1 MSYVDAR
8 IDTTFVIFVQK
19 FKKLKNKIQN
29 SIF

>member
-19 FKKLKNKIQN
+19 FKKLRNKIQN